1 MFNGIFY
8 MNYLSTN
15 TCRKEIRLIGTS
27 SLELNGEPESVGYFP
42 KSLLPG
48 LIDNPVEISFGGY
61 VIHKKP
67 RLSPPMGSGYVSG
80 SGNAASFSNLRL
92 IDEDEHDYFISKD
105 LPYSAD
111 MRGCYTPTSIDSS
124 QFFYRGTGC
133 VD

>member
-80 SGNAASFSNLRL
+80 SGNAASFGNPRL
-92 IDEDEHDYFISKD
+92 IDEDKHYYFIS
-105 LPYSAD
+105 SAH

-124 QFFYRGTGC
+124 QFFYRGPGC